1 MSRLRTFAAALAVGA
16 CTAAVVYA
24 TSRAIQVWLFT
35 DPDPRTMA
43 APTRIAFFWRAWVA
57 FYAGTLAT
65 LGAYALRSRSPEAFD
80 RWLPTLIVLTAAWT
94 TLQGLVLP

>member
-1 MSRLRTFAAALAVGA
+1 MNRLRTFAAAVAVFA
-16 CTAAVVYA
+16 CTAAIVYA

-57 FYAGTLAT
+57 LYAGVLAG
-65 LGAYALRSRSPEAFD
+65 LGAYALRTRRPEAFD
-80 RWLPTLIVLTAAWT
+80 RWLPALIAVTAAWT
-94 TLQGLVLP
+94 TLQGLLLP